1 MEKSMEGRRDERILT
16 GDCLA
21 DHRKTLGASGEKLHF
36 TFRQNARKGG
46 DETDALYFLEAGDPG
61 SEFGG

>member
-1 MEKSMEGRRDERILT
+1 LR
-16 GDCLA
+16 
-21 DHRKTLGASGEKLHF
+21 F

-61 SEFGG
+61 SEFGGEFDFCSDKNLDFGFLLFLARSEGRHRPDPEGI